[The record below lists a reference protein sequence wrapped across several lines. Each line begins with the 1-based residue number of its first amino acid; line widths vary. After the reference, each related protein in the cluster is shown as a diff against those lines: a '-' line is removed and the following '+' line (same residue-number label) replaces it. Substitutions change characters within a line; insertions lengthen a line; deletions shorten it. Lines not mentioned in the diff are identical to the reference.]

1 VTIVVLLG
9 LVEDT
14 ALLPPAT
21 IDGVPVTIGIND
33 ETCVPDTVEDA
44 SLAAA
49 EEAS

>member
-1 VTIVVLLG
+1 MTIAVLLG
-9 LVEDT
+9 FVEDT

-21 IDGVPVTIGIND
+21 VDEVPVTIGVND
-33 ETCVPDTVEDA
+33 ETCVPDAIEDA